1 MTKTMLCLEDITVPL
16 LKILCLTWT
25 PKGSRRMH
33 DIGSLLKAEIW
44 NYSIFHKMR
53 LLSSFKY
60 PIQAVKTF
68 IKLAKTKPN
77 IVVVQDPPIFAALTC
92 LIYGKLSRTKIVIDH
107 HSIWSMAEVIK
118 NPIAKSLVDSV
129 EKLCIKKADLNITYA
144 DPWEYELT
152 RMGAEK
158 ALTIYDFVD
167 ETWTKGADFS
177 VREEF
182 PKDKKIIVISGGGH
196 PLERHDLLIEACND
210 LNAIVV
216 ITGEK
221 KFLQKYIARAQEL
234 KTKNVIFAG
243 FLPDKQYR
251 GLIATCDFV
260 ANISE
265 QPYGIPHVVIEAL
278 ASKRPIIINKN
289 SAVEK
294 LLGKDC
300 PFIIPDNDV
309 DTVRS
314 SFLSAFENQREY
326 EKLAAKLYQRL
337 KKRTEEQLENLF
349 KFIWQPA

>member
-1 MTKTMLCLEDITVPL
+1 
-16 LKILCLTWT
+16 
-25 PKGSRRMH
+25 MH
-33 DIGSLLKAEIW
+33 EIGLILKAEIW
-44 NYSIFHKMR
+44 NYSVFHRIKS
-53 LLSSFKY
+53 LSPVRY
-60 PIQAVKTF
+60 PIQAIKTF

-92 LIYGKLSRTKIVIDH
+92 LIYSKLSRAKIVIDH

-118 NPIAKSLVDSV
+118 NSIARSLVDSV
-129 EKLCIKKADLNITYA
+129 EKLCIKKADLNTTYA

-167 ETWTKGADFS
+167 ETWTKDADFS

-196 PLERHDLLIEACND
+196 PLERPDLLIEACKD

-221 KFLQKYIARAQEL
+221 KFLQKHIERAHEL
-234 KTKNVIFAG
+234 KTKNIVFAG

-265 QPYGIPHVVIEAL
+265 QPYGIPHVVTEAL

-300 PFIIPDNDV
+300 PFILPNNEVNII
-309 DTVRS
+309 RS
-314 SFLSAFENQREY
+314 SFLLAFENQREY
-326 EKLAAKLYQRL
+326 EKLAAKLYKRL
-337 KKRTEEQLENLF
+337 KKQTEEQLEKLF
-349 KFIWQPA
+349 KFVRQPASDKSRVL